1 MGSWLWVKK
10 NPLQLFGR
18 LGLFNPIEAH
28 RIHRNLRR
36 HLTFLDFLVRA
47 AASHGRWRPRE
58 DQRQALFESAV
69 AYWLSRPQSLT
80 AVR

>member
-1 MGSWLWVKK
+1 
-10 NPLQLFGR
+10 LQLFGR

-47 AASHGRWRPRE
+47 AVSHERWRPRE
-58 DQRQALFESAV
+58 DQREALFDSAV
-69 AYWLSRPQSLT
+69 AYWLSRPLSLT
-80 AVR
+80 APR